1 MRVMVIVKATESSE
15 KGVLP
20 SEELL
25 SAMGQYN
32 EELVKHG
39 IMKSGDGLKPSSFA
53 KRIRF
58 KGNDRIVSDGPF
70 ADTSELIAGFWI
82 WEVESIEHALEW
94 VRKCPN
100 PMLEESDI
108 DIRPLY
114 EAEDFVEADPSGSET
129 EREKKL
135 VEKLSLQSASLQ
147 PYLFFGGRC
156 EEALN
161 FYEQALGAVVL
172 MKMRFDESPDAV
184 PEGMLQSGFETKI
197 MHASLK
203 IGRMTIMASDG
214 CDDTSRFNGFR
225 LALSVPAESSA
236 DAAFHALA
244 NGGKVDMPLT
254 KTFWS
259 PRYGMVT
266 DKFGVAWMVMVS

>member
-1 MRVMVIVKATESSE
+1 MRAMVIVKATESSE

-114 EAEDFVEADPSGSET
+114 EAEDFVEADSSGSEM
-129 EREKKL
+129 EHEKKL
-135 VEKLSLQSASLQ
+135 VEKLSLQSSSLQ

-203 IGRMTIMASDG
+203 IGKMTIMASDG

-225 LALSVPAESSA
+225 LALSVATESSA

-244 NGGKVDMPLT
+244 SGGKVDMPLT